1 MITTKKEMDHIDKEI
16 IQMAGDGK
24 TAKEIARELKAS
36 PRSIEYRIAS
46 MKKYYDCKS
55 LPQLLIKLSKMSES
69 SVSQ

>member
-24 TAKEIARELKAS
+24 TAKEIARELKTS
-36 PRSIEYRIAS
+36 SRSVEYRIAS

-55 LPQLLIKLSKMSES
+55 LPQLIMKISRMSETS
-69 SVSQ
+69 ASR